1 MDWGGQGVDAH
12 FGACFGSRFKT
23 WVVEALAAPHKH
35 FDHAL
40 GMRSLLDAGFSGPV
54 LCRMPPVKLLLLMLE
69 RAYRLA
75 GNRTEIAQLVQVWGT
90 SNLKV
95 SLLPNN
101 ATR

>member
-1 MDWGGQGVDAH
+1 
-12 FGACFGSRFKT
+12 
-23 WVVEALAAPHKH
+23 
-35 FDHAL
+35 
-40 GMRSLLDAGFSGPV
+40 MRSLLDAGFRGPV
-54 LCRMPPVKLLLLMLE
+54 LCRTPSVKLLLLMLE

-75 GNRTEIAQLVQVWGT
+75 GNRTEIAQLAQVWGT